1 VHKLWLHVKINFN
14 YFKNNIGFLVF
25 LGVMV
30 MGTQVV
36 VACEKKFNFFLKSS
50 FYFWFW
56 LGLHK
61 FCLFVKHILI
71 IK

>member
-25 LGVMV
+25 FGVMV

-36 VACEKKFNFFLKSS
+36 VACEKKFNFLFKSS

-56 LGLHK
+56 LR
-61 FCLFVKHILI
+61 FAQILLVC
-71 IK
+71 KTHFNY